1 MQVFI
6 AQREFESAV
15 NLVFRAQSFC
25 ASNSDSP
32 HVRVAAAK
40 LEARTKHLLGVLEV
54 SLALNRSGKREH
66 VLWEPYT
73 SRPYWALYTPTVS

>member
-1 MQVFI
+1 MWLQVFI

-15 NLVFRAQSFC
+15 NLVFRAQNFC

-32 HVRVAAAK
+32 HVRVAATK

-54 SLALNRSGKREH
+54 GLESDRERGNCGMF
-66 VLWEPYT
+66 V
-73 SRPYWALYTPTVS
+73 

>member
-1 MQVFI
+1 MNIVSCLQVFV

-54 SLALNRSGKREH
+54 SSQPHLLH
-66 VLWEPYT
+66 VY
-73 SRPYWALYTPTVS
+73 

>member
-1 MQVFI
+1 MTPMNIVSRLQVFI

-40 LEARTKHLLGVLEV
+40 LEARTRHLLGVLEV
-54 SLALNRSGKREH
+54 SPARFCCMCM
-66 VLWEPYT
+66 Y
-73 SRPYWALYTPTVS
+73 